1 MSEIADQKEDE
12 IIFEMNEEFS
22 ILKEDL
28 TPMWFSFSDLHKKL
42 KNQISPF
49 TL

>member
-22 ILKEDL
+22 ILNADFK
-28 TPMWFSFSDLHKKL
+28 PNWFQFSDLKTAREV
-42 KNQISPF
+42 NFIFQ
-49 TL
+49 

>member
-22 ILKEDL
+22 ILNSDFK
-28 TPMWFSFSDLHKKL
+28 PNWF
-42 KNQISPF
+42 
-49 TL
+49 